1 MTTHLRVA
9 LLFLPILV
17 LLTGCAPSRVDAP
30 SVKDLDVP
38 TRLLHAGFRES
49 KTWKSLGN
57 KFVQYRRA
65 VDDEVTVHATV
76 CSAWTMVTVR
86 APQSAIDDVDR
97 ITRAIREGE
106 EAVALI
112 VNDAN
117 ALTGLYANEN
127 RVPYSSGIN
136 RTEHKMVSGNWSI
149 QAVRYLSVAKNADR
163 VTLATFTLRPLTAT
177 LRDRLSLRLG
187 KRTAD
192 R

>member
-1 MTTHLRVA
+1 ME
-9 LLFLPILV
+9 
-17 LLTGCAPSRVDAP
+17 GPSIKNVDVHA
-30 SVKDLDVP
+30 
-38 TRLLHAGFRES
+38 RLLHAGFRES
-49 KTWKSLGN
+49 KTWESLGN
-57 KFVQYRRA
+57 KFVEYRRS
-65 VDDEVTVHATV
+65 VDEEVTVYATL
-76 CSAWTMVTVR
+76 CSAWRMVTVR

-106 EAVALI
+106 ETVALI

-136 RTEHKMVSGNWSI
+136 RTEHKVVSGNWSI
-149 QAVRYLSVAKNADR
+149 QVVRYLSVAKNADR

-187 KRTAD
+187 KRTVE